1 VPVHGLQTCR
11 SPMLSGG
18 IARDFGSSSQT
29 LDWLKLYWFDLATL
43 TVATTAVTRFWWAY
57 FEVGDRAMLMVLAAA
72 ALIDVVRRAVA
83 ARRAFLAPTTFCGE
97 RRRDLVAAILLA
109 VGPWPIL
116 PTLRLP
122 TIDAAWPVATQP
134 IALLVAAVVIGA
146 IVISIVVDRIVLPNR
161 LERFAVRELSAVP
174 ALHVA
179 SLWVLPSN
187 SRSLNCASS

>member
-1 VPVHGLQTCR
+1 MR
-11 SPMLSGG
+11 SGA

-29 LDWLKLYWFDLATL
+29 LDWLKLYWFDVATL

-57 FEVGDRAMLMVLAAA
+57 FDVRDKAVLIALAGA
-72 ALIDVVRRAVA
+72 ALIDVVRRTVA

-109 VGPWPIL
+109 AGPWPIL
-116 PTLRLP
+116 PTPRLP
-122 TIDAAWPVATQP
+122 PIGAAWLVATQP
-134 IALLVAAVVIGA
+134 IVMLVGAAVVGG
-146 IVISIVVDRIVLPNR
+146 IVMSIVAGRIVLPNR

-179 SLWVLPSN
+179 SLLVLPSN
-187 SRSLNCASS
+187 TRSLNCASS